1 MRRWLGRGGLIVSLC
16 LLPQV
21 VVPAGF
27 DFAAQ
32 AQSTAVRNQLE
43 DRPDA
48 KIDKVGV
55 LKPSTSKAPKDKAA
69 PAARKTRERLKKA
82 AWPKG
87 GKATA
92 QVAASGDVVVAVGGL
107 GVELVQEPAAP
118 APKRAKSKTAS
129 KAAGPAEEVALSVYS
144 QATTKKAGVNGVLLT
159 VDPVGA
165 AAGDTDKLRVSLDYS
180 SFSDVY
186 GGNFGPRLSLV
197 TLPACALTTPEKK
210 SCRTQSP
217 VAGAE
222 NDTGSQ
228 TVTGTVSARTLAAG
242 APVLLAAAADSSGGG
257 GDYSATP
264 LSPTA
269 TWEAGGSTGDFT
281 WNYPLRVPPATAGP
295 SPNLSISYNSAS
307 VDGRTAGENN
317 QTSVIGEGF
326 SITESYIER
335 KYGSCKED
343 GHSGKGDQCWKY
355 ANATL
360 VLNGKAVELVNTCA
374 DKTACDTA
382 ALSEA
387 SGGSWKT
394 KNEDG
399 TRVQHLTGATANGD
413 NNTEYWKVTDASGT
427 QYFFGKHRMPGWSDK
442 GTTDTADN
450 DPVTN
455 SVWTVP
461 VFGDDSGEPCYKS
474 TGFADSSC
482 NQAWRWNL
490 DYVEDTHGNAS
501 TYWYGRETNYY
512 SKNADTTVN
521 GTAYTRGGYLN
532 RIAYGQRSD
541 LIYTKPAAQ
550 QVRFTYAERCIA
562 SGGCSSLTA
571 DTKANWPDVPYDMV
585 CASGT
590 KCTTQIGPAFF
601 TRKRLTDVTTSVW
614 TGTGTTQRDVD
625 AWHLEQD
632 FPDTGDASSASLW
645 LKSIQNTG
653 KANTT
658 AAKMPPVIFGGIQMP
673 NHVEGSGPDTLRYIK
688 WRVRTIKSETG
699 STITANYS
707 DPDCIWGSS
716 MPANVD
722 KNTRR
727 CYPVKWSQSG
737 ATAVTDW
744 FHKYVVTSVFQDDPY
759 GHGDTGE
766 TYYDYQGGAGWGYS
780 DDDGLTKVSNRTW
793 SQWRGYG
800 KVVETAGDS
809 EGPRSK
815 KSTLYMRGLNG
826 EKELDGTARE
836 EKVTDSTGT
845 AIDDSRQ
852 YAGFVRETIAY
863 NGTEEVSG
871 TITTPWSHRTGSH
884 IYNWGTTESWVVQP
898 GEEVTRT
905 KTSTGSRSVKQKTT
919 YDSTYGMPLT
929 VEDSGDTATTGDER
943 CTRTTYARNTSAWLV
958 NAVSRVETYA
968 VSCATSPAIPGDVI
982 SDSTT
987 AYDNQAV
994 GVAPT
999 KGDVTGSHRV
1009 AGYGE
1014 IDKKPLY
1021 QTVSSA
1027 TYDKLGRR
1035 LTETDAL
1042 NRTVKTTYSPDDT
1055 GYGPLTSSTSTNAK
1069 LYTSTT
1075 EVDPAWGSATKST
1088 DANGNIT
1095 EWDFDALGRLRSVW
1109 KPDRSRGL
1117 DDAASL
1123 SYAYSINN
1131 DKETWVRTDALKAD
1145 GKTYNSSYEIFDSLL
1160 RSRQTQVPAS
1170 SGGRVITETLY
1181 DDRGLPYISNAQ
1193 VHDNEAPSGVLANTY
1208 PGSVPAST
1216 ETIYDAAGRATDS
1229 IFRVYDQEKWRTKTD
1244 DQGDRTAVTA
1254 TAGGTGTLTIVD
1266 ARGQVTER
1274 REYGGPTPTGSEY
1287 TRTQFEYTP
1296 AGHVK
1301 KMIGPDGAIWTR
1313 SYDLRGRETTSTDP
1327 DKGTITTT
1335 YNDAD
1340 QPLTAT
1346 TTLNGSSRTL
1356 ITEYDE
1362 LGRKIGTWDGVK
1374 DSSKQLTKFTY
1385 DSLAK
1390 GQATASIRYVG
1401 GTTGKIYS
1409 QSVTGYDALGR
1420 PKGTKTVIAASDPL
1434 VTAGLPQSF
1443 TSSTVYNIDGTV
1455 QSTSLPAAAGLPA
1468 ETIANTY
1475 NGLGLLTGTNGMTD
1489 YVQDIGYSP
1498 YGEITETRLG
1508 TSTGAKQLQIL
1519 NRYEDGTR
1527 RLANSHTVDQTNAG
1541 NTSDADYAYDPS
1553 GNVKSI
1559 TDKANGRDT
1568 QCFAY
1573 DGYRRLTNAWT
1584 PSSND
1589 CATARSSSA
1598 LGGPAPYWTSWTYR
1612 PGGLRDTQ
1620 TDHKAT
1626 GDTKTAY
1633 GYPAVNATGTGQPHT
1648 LTSVSV
1654 AGGTAKPLTYDE
1666 QGNST
1671 KRYGPTGTAQSLTWD
1686 IEGELTRLT
1695 EGAKATDYLYDAN
1708 GELLIR
1714 RGTGKTVLYLAGQEV
1729 HYDTAAKKFTAQ
1741 RYYAVG
1747 DASAVRTE
1755 TGLSWMVD
1763 DHHGTASMTVDATS
1777 QAVARRYTKPFGEN
1791 RGTPPSSW
1799 PDDKGFLGKPADT
1812 DTGLTHI
1819 GAREYDPVTG
1829 RFLSVDPVL
1838 APSDH
1843 ESLNGYAYANNT
1855 PVTLSDPSG
1864 LRPDGACGGSSSSCN
1879 GGTETWTKSKTGW
1892 NWSYTKSTKF
1902 SSSNTIMTTTVTYDH
1917 RTTVR
1922 VIVFK
1927 KGPEPEPKKQAPAF
1941 TGWAMGTNPNY
1952 SGTGS
1957 GVSSDSGMS
1966 EALDQIEAMSCADG
1980 DGWICEARKE
1990 SLKTGLLSGCI
2001 GGSCGGGIR
2010 FSKASVKPKAKST
2023 GCNCFLA
2030 GTAVLMANGGTKEI
2044 QDIELGDEVLAADP
2058 ETGEK
2063 GPRKVTRLIRAES
2076 DKRFN
2081 TLSIATDKGIRPLT
2095 ATHEHPFWSPSEDRW
2110 IAAGDLAA
2118 GMTLLTDEGD
2128 TVIVTG
2134 NEEFTENARTYNLTI
2149 EDIHTFYVFAGETSI
2164 LVHNSECPTADEKA
2178 HARASENAARSA
2190 NPGGSKGQEGA
2201 TGGVLWIRGH
2211 PLFDLSSGHPF
2222 KGFVPPAGAKDG
2234 WQTHVEAQAAVLM
2247 HRLGASEGRLM
2258 ISHPGGSCYT
2268 CSSTLADMLPTN
2280 STLTVRFQHDRRFYN
2295 SVRVTGN

>member
-1 MRRWLGRGGLIVSLC
+1 MPGAAIRRWLGRGGLVISLC

-32 AQSTAVRNQLE
+32 AQSTAARKQLE

-55 LKPSTSKAPKDKAA
+55 LKPSTSKAPKDQSA

-82 AWPKG
+82 AWPKP

-92 QVAASGDVVVAVGGL
+92 EVAASDEAVVAVGGL
-107 GVELVQEPAAP
+107 GVELAQEPAAP
-118 APKRAKSKTAS
+118 APKLAKSKTTS
-129 KAAGPAEEVALSVYS
+129 KAAGPAEEVALSVHS

-165 AAGDTDKLRVSLDYS
+165 AAGDTDKLRISLDYS

-217 VAGAE
+217 VAGAD
-222 NDTGSQ
+222 NDTGAQ

-242 APVLLAAAADSSGGG
+242 TPVLLAAAADSSGGG

-343 GHSGKGDQCWKY
+343 GQSGKGDQCWKY

-374 DKTACDTA
+374 DKAACDTA

-394 KNEDG
+394 KTEDG

-427 QYFFGKHRMPGWSDK
+427 HYFFGKHRMPGWSDK
-442 GTTDTADN
+442 GTTDTADD

-455 SVWTVP
+455 SVWTAP

-501 TYWYGRETNYY
+501 TYWYGKEMNYY

-532 RIAYGQRSD
+532 RIDYGQRSD

-550 QVRFTYAERCIA
+550 QVHFNYAERCIVV
-562 SGGCSSLTA
+562 GGCTSLTK
-571 DTKANWPDVPYDMV
+571 DTKANWPDVPYDMI
-585 CASGT
+585 CAAGT

-601 TRKRLTDVTTSVW
+601 TRKRLANVTTSVW
-614 TGTGTTQRDVD
+614 TGVGTTQREVD

-632 FPDTGDASSASLW
+632 FPDTGDVSSASLW

-737 ATAVTDW
+737 ATPVTDW

-766 TYYDYQGGAGWGYS
+766 TYYDYQGGAGWAYA
-780 DDDGLTKVSNRTW
+780 DDEGLTKPSNRTW
-793 SQWRGYG
+793 SQWRGYS
-800 KVVETAGDS
+800 KVVETSGDF

-826 EKELDGTARE
+826 EKELDGTARV

-845 AIDDSRQ
+845 AVDDSRQ
-852 YAGFVRETIAY
+852 YASFVRETIAY

-871 TITTPWSHRTGSH
+871 TINTPWSHKTGSH
-884 IYNWGTTESWVVQP
+884 AYNWGTTESWIVQA
-898 GEEVTRT
+898 GETTTRS
-905 KTSTGSRSVKQKTT
+905 KTSTGTRTVKQKTT
-919 YDSTYGMPLT
+919 YDTTYGMPIT
-929 VEDSGDTATTGDER
+929 VEDTGDTTKTGDES
-943 CTRTTYARNTSAWLV
+943 CVRTTYARNTSAWLV
-958 NAVSRVETYA
+958 DAVSRTETYS
-968 VSCATSPAIPGDVI
+968 VSCAATPSIPDDVV
-982 SDSTT
+982 SDITL
-987 AYDNQAV
+987 AYDDQAV
-994 GVAPT
+994 GAAPT
-999 KGDVTGSHRV
+999 NGESTASYRVGS
-1009 AGYGE
+1009 YGE
-1014 IDKKPLY
+1014 LDKKPVY
-1021 QTVSSA
+1021 QQVSSS
-1027 TYDKLGRR
+1027 TYDKLGRP
-1035 LTETDAL
+1035 LTETNAL
-1042 NRTVKTTYSPDDT
+1042 NRTIKTTYVPDDT
-1055 GYGPLTSSTSTNAK
+1055 GYGPLTSKTTTDPK

-1075 EVDPAWGSATKST
+1075 QVDPAWGTATKTT
-1088 DANGNIT
+1088 DANGNVT
-1095 EWDFDALGRLRSVW
+1095 EWSFDALGRLKSVW
-1109 KPDRSRGL
+1109 KPDRSRTL

-1123 SYAYSINN
+1123 VYDYSVN
-1131 DKETWVRTDALKAD
+1131 DNKETWVRTDTLKAD
-1145 GKTYNSSYEIFDSLL
+1145 GKTYNSAYEIFDSLL
-1160 RSRQTQVPAS
+1160 RSRQTQVPAPN
-1170 SGGRVITETLY
+1170 GGRVISETLY
-1181 DDRGLPYISNAQ
+1181 DDRGLAYITNAQ
-1193 VHDNEAPSGVLANTY
+1193 VHDNNAPTGALANTY

-1216 ETIYDAAGRATDS
+1216 ETVFDAVGRATES

-1244 DQGDRTAVTA
+1244 EQSDRTAVTA
-1254 TAGGTGTLTIVD
+1254 AEGGTGALTMVD
-1266 ARGQVTER
+1266 ARGRITER
-1274 REYGGPTPTGSEY
+1274 REYGGPVPTGSNY
-1287 TRTQFEYTP
+1287 TRTLYEYT
-1296 AGHVK
+1296 AGGQLK
-1301 KMIGPDGAIWTR
+1301 KMIGPDGAVWTDE
-1313 SYDLRGRETTSTDP
+1313 YDLRGRKITSTDP
-1327 DKGTITTT
+1327 DQGRVDTT

-1340 QPLTAT
+1340 QPLTVT
-1346 TTLNGSSRTL
+1346 TTLNGVSRTL
-1356 ITEYDE
+1356 ITDYDE
-1362 LGRKIGTWDGVK
+1362 LGRATGTWDGVK
-1374 DSSKQLTKFTY
+1374 DNAHQLTKFTY
-1385 DSLAK
+1385 DSVAK
-1390 GQATASIRYVG
+1390 GQPTASIRYVG
-1401 GTTGKIYS
+1401 GTAGKIYS
-1409 QSVTGYDALGR
+1409 QVVTGYDALGR
-1420 PKGTKTVIAASDPL
+1420 PKGAKTVIAASDPL
-1434 VTAGLPQSF
+1434 VVAGAPQSF
-1443 TSSTVYNIDGTV
+1443 TTSSTYNIDGTV
-1455 QSTSLPAAAGLPA
+1455 QSTSMPAVGGLPA
-1468 ETIANTY
+1468 ETVTNGY
-1475 NGLGLLTGTNGMTD
+1475 NGLGMLTGTDGMTD
-1489 YVQDIGYSP
+1489 YVQNIGYSP
-1498 YGEITETRLG
+1498 YGEIEETRLG

-1527 RLANSHTVDQTNAG
+1527 RLANTHTVDQTTGHTN
-1541 NTSDADYAYDPS
+1541 DADYVYDAS
-1553 GNVKSI
+1553 GNVTSI
-1559 TDKANGRDT
+1559 ADKANGKDT

-1573 DGYRRLTNAWT
+1573 DGYRRLTEAWT

-1589 CATARSSSA
+1589 CATTRSASA
-1598 LGGPAPYWTSWTYR
+1598 LGGPAPYWTSWTYK

-1620 TDHKAT
+1620 TEHKT
-1626 GDTKTAY
+1626 SGDAKTTY
-1633 GYPAVNATGTGQPHT
+1633 SYPAVNAAGAGQPHT
-1648 LTSVSV
+1648 LTSVTV
-1654 AGGTAKPLTYDE
+1654 GGATAKSLTYDE
-1666 QGNST
+1666 QGNT
-1671 KRYGPTGTAQSLTWD
+1671 TRRYGPTGTAQSLSWD

-1695 EGAKATDYLYDAN
+1695 EGSKTTDYLYDAG

-1714 RGTGKTVLYLAGQEV
+1714 RGPVKSVLYLGGQEL

-1741 RYYAVG
+1741 RYYSAG
-1747 DASAVRTE
+1747 DVTAVRTE
-1755 TGLSWMVD
+1755 TSLSWMVD
-1763 DHHGTASMTVDATS
+1763 DHHGTASMAVDATT
-1777 QAVARRYTKPFGEN
+1777 QAITRRYTKPFGEA
-1791 RGTPPSSW
+1791 RGTTSSVW
-1799 PDDKGFLGKPADT
+1799 PDDKGFLGKSADA
-1812 DTGLTHI
+1812 DTGLTHV
-1819 GAREYDPVTG
+1819 GAREYDPVSG
-1829 RFLSVDPVL
+1829 RFLSVDPIL
-1838 APSDH
+1838 APEDH

-1855 PVTLSDPSG
+1855 PVTKSDPTG

-1879 GGTETWTKSKTGW
+1879 GGTETWTKKSNGGW
-1892 NWSYTKSTKF
+1892 KWKYTKTYTQKF
-1902 SSSNTIMTTTVTYDH
+1902 TFKKSNGSLGAGTMTATVTQ
-1917 RTTVR
+1917 TVGATSAK
-1922 VIVFK
+1922 IVFK
-1927 KGPEPEPKKQAPAF
+1927 KGPDPEPKKSDGACNAC
-1941 TGWAMGTNPNY
+1941 WAMGTNSQYDPNAGDLPDTGKLATWQKVVLGVVTVVGLAVAVAPVAAALW
-1952 SGTGS
+1952 SGCLATAPVCAAEIAELATGGASGGSAVVGS
-1957 GVSSDSGMS
+1957 GVAVGSRSAKGTSKGTSLAVRPDFNSPISGLNHYEKHVMGIKRNKRGKVTGPTKEKPNMPEFTGQGGYEAYRDTARSFMSGAGPQGSVTLPSSSAGFFRIDQKTGYFGYMNDSGT
-1966 EALDQIEAMSCADG
+1966 I
-1980 DGWICEARKE
+1980 
-1990 SLKTGLLSGCI
+1990 
-2001 GGSCGGGIR
+2001 
-2010 FSKASVKPKAKST
+2010 ST
-2023 GCNCFLA
+2023 FFRPH
-2030 GTAVLMANGGTKEI
+2030 M
-2044 QDIELGDEVLAADP
+2044 DP
-2058 ETGEK
+2058 MEY
-2063 GPRKVTRLIRAES
+2063 
-2076 DKRFN
+2076 
-2081 TLSIATDKGIRPLT
+2081 
-2095 ATHEHPFWSPSEDRW
+2095 FWE
-2110 IAAGDLAA
+2110 
-2118 GMTLLTDEGD
+2118 
-2128 TVIVTG
+2128 
-2134 NEEFTENARTYNLTI
+2134 
-2149 EDIHTFYVFAGETSI
+2149 
-2164 LVHNSECPTADEKA
+2164 
-2178 HARASENAARSA
+2178 
-2190 NPGGSKGQEGA
+2190 Q
-2201 TGGVLWIRGH
+2201 
-2211 PLFDLSSGHPF
+2211 F
-2222 KGFVPPAGAKDG
+2222 K
-2234 WQTHVEAQAAVLM
+2234 
-2247 HRLGASEGRLM
+2247 
-2258 ISHPGGSCYT
+2258 
-2268 CSSTLADMLPTN
+2268 
-2280 STLTVRFQHDRRFYN
+2280 
-2295 SVRVTGN
+2295 